1 MTITQANHLLFTDLP
16 PQLGAV
22 RQVVVFL
29 ERAAA
34 EGLASDQPR
43 AQRAPLRDGRR
54 INPYLQSQGKVKILD
69 PEKNG
74 NWEEEYDDA

>member
-1 MTITQANHLLFTDLP
+1 MVYQKANHLLLIDFP

-34 EGLASDQPR
+34 EGLARDQPR

-54 INPYLQSQGKVKILD
+54 VNPNLQSQGRQGVLGWHLLLPIGFV
-69 PEKNG
+69 NMR
-74 NWEEEYDDA
+74 